1 MDKPRKPP
9 AETDRELQL
18 KQELDAKYCDQ
29 NIIDPN
35 SLVDLGQDTRSWFS
49 KITRQ
54 LNCENHELTADK
66 FNSNKTRKET
76 LGQWLEDVVDLL
88 ERSES
93 VIMHMLG
100 IVDKS
105 KTEVI
110 IAEQKVEKL
119 PEELLV

>member
-35 SLVDLGQDTRSWFS
+35 SLVDLGEDTRSWFS

-54 LNCENHELTADK
+54 LNCENYELTADK

-93 VIMHMLG
+93 VIMHTS
-100 IVDKS
+100 IC
-105 KTEVI
+105 
-110 IAEQKVEKL
+110 
-119 PEELLV
+119 

>member
-18 KQELDAKYCDQ
+18 KRELDAKYCDPK
-29 NIIDPN
+29 IIDPN
-35 SLVDLGQDTRSWFS
+35 SLVDLGEDTRSWFS

-54 LNCENHELTADK
+54 LNCENYELTADK
-66 FNSNKTRKET
+66 FNSNKIKKET

-105 KTEVI
+105 
-110 IAEQKVEKL
+110 
-119 PEELLV
+119 